1 MTKEREGEVMMVLLS
16 VIESWFPILSIIT
29 IGYVGALFSYSAV
42 LLIALLFFFLMML
55 RNGRLSELRN
65 RAAYKDLLL
74 TSVSITL
81 LYVLV
86 FMGMRYTTAG
96 NMAVIIFTQLFFSY
110 LYFNL
115 FGHEKLTLIHTFG
128 ALLMA
133 VGALGILWPDEV
145 HFNQGDLLIL
155 LAAMLSPYANLFQK
169 RARSYC
175 STETILTVRSILALP
190 VIVLLACCFE
200 PLASLTAWAN
210 ALPYLAVIG
219 IVIFGFS
226 KILWIEALHRIS
238 ITKVSALLA
247 LVPMLTLLFAYLYLG
262 EVPSVQQLVATLPI
276 ILGGLILSR
285 PSRS

>member
-155 LAAMLSPYANLFQK
+155 LAAM
-169 RARSYC
+169 
-175 STETILTVRSILALP
+175 
-190 VIVLLACCFE
+190 
-200 PLASLTAWAN
+200 
-210 ALPYLAVIG
+210 
-219 IVIFGFS
+219 
-226 KILWIEALHRIS
+226 
-238 ITKVSALLA
+238 
-247 LVPMLTLLFAYLYLG
+247 
-262 EVPSVQQLVATLPI
+262 
-276 ILGGLILSR
+276 
-285 PSRS
+285 